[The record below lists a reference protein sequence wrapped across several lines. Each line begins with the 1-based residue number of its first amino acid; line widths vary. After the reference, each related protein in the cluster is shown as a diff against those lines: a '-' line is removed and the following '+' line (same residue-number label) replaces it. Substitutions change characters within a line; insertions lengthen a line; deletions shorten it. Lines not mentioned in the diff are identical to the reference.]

1 MYSLRFLVAV
11 SFKWKEGFKILVKH
25 SENRLFLG
33 IYFFFFSIFYSCL
46 AILNFS
52 KFFFPVT

>member
-1 MYSLRFLVAV
+1 MYSLRILVAV
-11 SFKWKEGFKILVKH
+11 SLKWKEGFKILVKH

-33 IYFFFFSIFYSCL
+33 IYIFFPQSFTVVLPY
-46 AILNFS
+46 FS